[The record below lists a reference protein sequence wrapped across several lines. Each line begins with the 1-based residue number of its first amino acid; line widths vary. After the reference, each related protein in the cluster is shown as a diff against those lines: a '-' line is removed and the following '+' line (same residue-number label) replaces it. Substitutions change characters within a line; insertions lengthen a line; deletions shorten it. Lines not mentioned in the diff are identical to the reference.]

1 MNAETVSVADTV
13 FMSAALG
20 LAQTALADG
29 EFPVGCVIADDEI
42 EVARGHR
49 TGTAAGSV
57 NEIDHAEINALR
69 RLSDDMPDIDRSRL
83 TIYCTME
90 PCLMCFSAILLSGIG
105 RIVYAYEDVMGGG
118 TGCDRSGL
126 APLIPKRP
134 IDGDLRC
141 IENQQPA
148 AVQAV
153 FRRSGEPLLGG
164 QPVEPLH
171 PGAGGISMTV
181 HGPKPSDGGGLRP
194 PMHGNRY
201 CL

>member
-1 MNAETVSVADTV
+1 MNAETVSLADTV

-29 EFPVGCVIADDEI
+29 EFPVGCVIADEDI

-49 TGTAAGSV
+49 TGTAPGSV
-57 NEIDHAEINALR
+57 NEIDHAEIHALR
-69 RLSDDMPDIDRSRL
+69 RLSDDMPAIDRSTL

-126 APLIPKRP
+126 PPLYRNAQLTVIS
-134 IDGDLRC
+134 GVLR
-141 IENQQPA
+141 INSLLL
-148 AVQAV
+148 
-153 FRRSGEPLLGG
+153 FRQFFADSGNPYWADSLLIRYTLD
-164 QPVEPLH
+164 QPVSP
-171 PGAGGISMTV
+171 
-181 HGPKPSDGGGLRP
+181 
-194 PMHGNRY
+194 
-201 CL
+201 